1 MPTYTAK
8 VKSILSGD
16 TLILTALNN
25 PASERQLSLAYVTAP
40 RLSSNELYGF
50 QSREYLRNLL
60 VNKQVQFKVLY
71 TINDREYGDVM
82 SPVFNSLVENCLT
95 NGTVKLRDDA
105 SSKDS
110 YDEYKIK
117 LEEAEQSAKSSEKGV
132 WSTKNKSIQV
142 DALLPDSVAFGTT
155 SAQYPAIVESVI
167 SGDRLQIRA
176 ILNSKTPEHFVGVAL
191 IAGIKTPRSAGP
203 DSAAEPYGE
212 SAKAFVA
219 ARLLQRS
226 VKVQFIE
233 KSSTGVAIVNVIHPV
248 GDISEFLL
256 KAGLATVADWQSQY
270 IGAQKMSTLR
280 AAEVTAKKQ
289 NLNIWKDAVNSSANN
304 SKSYDA
310 VIVKVVSPDTYVVAD
325 SNGDESTVQL
335 ASIRGPKKNDSS
347 QAPFVSTAKEFAR
360 SKFIGKKVHVDVVA
374 IRPKSDQFDER
385 ELVTITFQNGNIAST
400 LVADGYASV
409 IRHRKDDSDRSPIWD
424 ELIEKE
430 SEATASRKGMHSKK
444 VPAPERTVDASETV
458 PKARG
463 FLTSLQRSAKISAI
477 VDYISSGGRFR
488 LQVPRENC
496 ILTLVLAGIRVPKPQ
511 EEGGEAALKFVVR
524 RLWQRDVSFSVL
536 NIDKTGGFIG
546 HIFLPSSNVPL
557 SLALV
562 KEGLAEVHEF
572 SAQNSGYFDE
582 LVEAEE
588 AAKLAKKGL
597 WKNYVEEKEPEISE
611 LSIEESSDNS
621 GSAIKYVD
629 VILTN
634 ITPAGQLS
642 YRTKQSDASFLKT
655 SAELTSFNSAAANS
669 TSFTLKGIPKRNS
682 LVTYVAGS
690 KYYRAKVTG
699 LEKDKV
705 HIVLIDTGAEKVV
718 PTSSLRQ
725 LPATFL
731 SQPPAANSAELSF
744 VEAPAM
750 RQYLEEYVRY
760 IEEEI
765 IGKNLVANI
774 DSNGPPISLT
784 LYSSESTGPED
795 SINSYLIYNGYAYLR
810 EHLPAWAKQ
819 PRFSK
824 TLERLQDLEEDCKVE
839 RCGLW
844 EYGDPRDSDP
854 E

>member
-16 TLILTALNN
+16 TLVLTALNN

-71 TINDREYGDVM
+71 VINDREYGDVM
-82 SPVFNSLVENCLT
+82 SPVFSSLVQDCLT

-110 YDEYKIK
+110 YDEYKVK
-117 LEEAEQSAKSSEKGV
+117 FEEAEQSARSTEKGV
-132 WSTKNKSIQV
+132 WSTKNKAIQV
-142 DALLPDSVAFGTT
+142 DAVLPDSVSFGTT
-155 SAQYPAIVESVI
+155 SANYPAIVERVI

-203 DSAAEPYGE
+203 ESPAEPYGE

-233 KSSTGVAIVNVIHPV
+233 RSSTGVAIVNIIHPV

-270 IGAQKMSTLR
+270 IGAQKMSALR
-280 AAEVTAKKQ
+280 AAEAAAKKQ
-289 NLNIWKDAVNSSANN
+289 NLNIWKDTVSNSSKN

-310 VIVKVVSPDTYVVAD
+310 VVVKVVSPDTYVVAD
-325 SNGDESTVQL
+325 STGDESTVQL
-335 ASIRGPKKNDSS
+335 ASVRGPKKSDSS
-347 QAPFVSTAKEFAR
+347 QAPFASAAKEFAR

-374 IRPKSDQFDER
+374 VRPKSDQFDER
-385 ELVTITFQNGNIAST
+385 ELVTITLQNSNIAST
-400 LVADGYASV
+400 LVTEGYVSV
-409 IRHRKDDSDRSPIWD
+409 IRHRKDDDDRSPIWD

-444 VPAPERTVDASETV
+444 IPAPERTVDASETV

-463 FLTSLQRSAKISAI
+463 FLTSLQRSAKISAV

-524 RLWQRDVSFSVL
+524 RLWQRDISFSVL

-546 HIFLPSSNVPL
+546 HIFLPSSNTPL

-582 LVEAEE
+582 LEE
-588 AAKLAKKGL
+588 AQDAARMAKKGL
-597 WKNYVEEKEPEISE
+597 WKNYVEEKEPEIST
-611 LSIEESSDNS
+611 LTIEESSEASNS
-621 GSAIKYVD
+621 ATKYVD
-629 VILTN
+629 VILTD
-634 ITPAGQLS
+634 ISSAGQLS
-642 YRTKQSDASFLKT
+642 YRTKQSDASFLKI
-655 SAELTSFNSAAANS
+655 SAELASFNNAAANS
-669 TSFTLKGIPKRNS
+669 VSFTLKGIPKRNT
-682 LVTYVAGS
+682 LVTLVEGS
-690 KYYRAKVTG
+690 KYYRAKVIS
-699 LEKDKV
+699 LEKDKAHV
-705 HIVLIDTGAEKVV
+705 ILIDSGAEKTVS
-718 PTSSLRQ
+718 TSFLRQ
-725 LPATFL
+725 LPVNFQA
-731 SQPPAANSAELSF
+731 QPPAANSADLSF
-744 VEAPAM
+744 VEVPAM
-750 RQYLEEYVRY
+750 KQYLEEYVRY
-760 IEEEI
+760 FKEEM
-765 IGKNLVANI
+765 IGKSLVANI
-774 DSNGPPISLT
+774 DSNGPPISFT
-784 LYSSESTGPED
+784 LYTSESTGPDD
-795 SINSYLIYNGYAYLR
+795 SVNSYLIYNGYAYLR
-810 EHLPAWAKQ
+810 ENLPAWAKQ
-819 PRFSK
+819 PKFSK

-844 EYGDPRDSDP
+844 EYGDPRDSDA